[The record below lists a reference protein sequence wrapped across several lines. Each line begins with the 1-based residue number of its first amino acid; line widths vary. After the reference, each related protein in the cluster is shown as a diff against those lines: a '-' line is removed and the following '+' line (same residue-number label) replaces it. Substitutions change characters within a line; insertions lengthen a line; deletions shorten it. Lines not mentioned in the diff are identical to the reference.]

1 MVKEHIDDRVA
12 KTGTE
17 IENEKIKIYA
27 LRSNFLF
34 KIMNDTND
42 EMAQRYYHFTRK
54 NPGKDV
60 RGPTNSCFV
69 TSIRAT
75 NA

>member
-1 MVKEHIDDRVA
+1 MHCDQ
-12 KTGTE
+12 TSYFMTQM
-17 IENEKIKIYA
+17 
-27 LRSNFLF
+27 
-34 KIMNDTND
+34 MNDTND
-42 EMAQRYYHFTRK
+42 EMSQSYYHFTRK